1 MAHVAVF
8 VDDAVR
14 GTLPGVCVKD
24 GVATADQ
31 MVVRDEVGDR
41 AVLGLAWLLLLAGPL
56 GWLGL
61 LIMSTARSGRGEVLT
76 VQVPMSEQAYQRL
89 LAGRRLRRRAV
100 LVGVLGGLLALVALT
115 SSNTTTGDAFQW
127 RALGL
132 IAALAVV
139 GAILTLFIADH
150 RLRNATIQVDLDAS
164 RRWVTLSRV
173 HPAFVAACQAHEQR
187 LPQRT

>member
-115 SSNTTTGDAFQW
+115 SSNRTTGDAFQW

-150 RLRNATIQVDLDAS
+150 RLRNATVQVDLDAS

-173 HPAFVAACQAHEQR
+173 HPAFVAACQAYEQR

>member
-1 MAHVAVF
+1 
-8 VDDAVR
+8 
-14 GTLPGVCVKD
+14 
-24 GVATADQ
+24 
-31 MVVRDEVGDR
+31 
-41 AVLGLAWLLLLAGPL
+41 
-56 GWLGL
+56 
-61 LIMSTARSGRGEVLT
+61 MSTARSGRGEVLT

-115 SSNTTTGDAFQW
+115 SSNRTTGDAFQW

-150 RLRNATIQVDLDAS
+150 RLRNATVQVDLDAS